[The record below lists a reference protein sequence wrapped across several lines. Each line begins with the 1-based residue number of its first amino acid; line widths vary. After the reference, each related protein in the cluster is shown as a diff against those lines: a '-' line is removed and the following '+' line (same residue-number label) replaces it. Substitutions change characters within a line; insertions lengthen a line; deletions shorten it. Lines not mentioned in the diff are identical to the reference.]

1 MWTLLCGL
9 PGLDL
14 FSDVVINITVHVDGL
29 GLSPG
34 AGFRRVF
41 AIDRPLLCWF
51 FFFFWEILFGC
62 VYHEDCGIHRN
73 PLN

>member
-1 MWTLLCGL
+1 VWTLLCGL

-51 FFFFWEILFGC
+51 FFSFGKFCLVAFIMKTVAFTEI
-62 VYHEDCGIHRN
+62 H
-73 PLN
+73 